1 MDRNQKNY
9 RWAVLGCGVIA
20 NELAVAMG
28 KQGRKPDAVGN
39 RTREKAVAYAEKYGI
54 EKVYEDF
61 HQMFTDDEI
70 DIIYIT
76 TPHNTHITFILE
88 ALRNGKHVLCEKS
101 ITLNSEE
108 LALAV
113 RTARE
118 HGVILAEAM
127 TLYHMPLYGKIRGIT
142 ESGTLGPL
150 RFIQMNFGSY
160 KEYDM
165 KNRFFSRELAGGAL
179 LDIGVYALSFVRWF
193 MSEKPDQV
201 VSQVRFA
208 PTGVDEQ
215 AGILLMN
222 RAQEMASV
230 SLSLHAKQPKR
241 GMVSFDRGY
250 IEIYDYPRAEK
261 AVITFTENGRTETIE
276 EGKTE
281 DALMY
286 EVIDMEQAVSG
297 AADRMH
303 LDFTEDVME
312 IMTDIRR
319 EWGMKYPEEEK

>member
-1 MDRNQKNY
+1 MDRNRRNY

-20 NELAVAMG
+20 GELAEAMG

-108 LALAV
+108 LSLAV

-127 TLYHMPLYGKIRGIT
+127 TLYHMPVYRKIREIT

-165 KNRFFSRELAGGAL
+165 KNRFFNRELAGGAL

-261 AVITFTENGRTETIE
+261 AVITYTESGRTETVG

-286 EVIDMEQAVSG
+286 EVIDMELAVSG
-297 AADRMH
+297 TADRMH

-312 IMTDIRR
+312 IMTAIRR
-319 EWGMKYPEEEK
+319 EWGMKYPEEE